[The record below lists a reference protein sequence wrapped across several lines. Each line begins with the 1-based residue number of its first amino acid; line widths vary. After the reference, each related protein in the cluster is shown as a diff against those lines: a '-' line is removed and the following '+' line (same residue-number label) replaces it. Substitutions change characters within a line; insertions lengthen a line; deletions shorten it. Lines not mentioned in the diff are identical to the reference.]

1 MTKKPMFRVL
11 CAVLVL
17 TVLVNTGYA
26 LSTGDSLISL
36 SFLTERFFPAAV
48 TVGKQ
53 QVEKQLNETYDEARQ
68 DLDKAQ
74 RDLLELAAGEDGLYS
89 ATLAPKNWSDGSTVD
104 LPTGSGFLMQEGTA
118 VVTHK
123 GAVVD
128 VAEGTEIPSGS
139 KLISGHRYL
148 VGEDTT
154 ARITVLSGSARMGV
168 QGSYAY
174 TPGKANPTP
183 FYDVSQTDWY
193 YSSVGFVYENGLFA
207 GMSDHEFGPHA
218 VMSRAMVMTVFYNLA
233 GRPEAEMAAAGTY
246 FEDVPDNSWFA
257 PFVNWGFS
265 QEITAGTSPTTFTP
279 DQLINREQMITL
291 LYSFATRYLGL
302 ELTARADLSV
312 FSDADKINVW
322 AQEPISWAVAEG
334 IMSSTSTDAMTIAP
348 SKEADRAT
356 VASMLRVFS
365 ENCL

>member
-104 LPTGSGFLMQEGTA
+104 LPTGSGFLLQEGTA

-128 VAEGTEIPSGS
+128 VAEGTEVPSGS
-139 KLISGHRYL
+139 K
-148 VGEDTT
+148 
-154 ARITVLSGSARMGV
+154 
-168 QGSYAY
+168 Q
-174 TPGKANPTP
+174 
-183 FYDVSQTDWY
+183 
-193 YSSVGFVYENGLFA
+193 
-207 GMSDHEFGPHA
+207 
-218 VMSRAMVMTVFYNLA
+218 
-233 GRPEAEMAAAGTY
+233 
-246 FEDVPDNSWFA
+246 
-257 PFVNWGFS
+257 
-265 QEITAGTSPTTFTP
+265 
-279 DQLINREQMITL
+279 
-291 LYSFATRYLGL
+291 
-302 ELTARADLSV
+302 
-312 FSDADKINVW
+312 
-322 AQEPISWAVAEG
+322 
-334 IMSSTSTDAMTIAP
+334 
-348 SKEADRAT
+348 
-356 VASMLRVFS
+356 
-365 ENCL
+365 